1 MPINGFIRPNISLD
15 GYRYMLKSYE
25 LFNPVQVCIC
35 GHCVGRITAWSAIS
49 HRAVSAKKI
58 LKAVISAVI
67 MVQLCACSPQIST
80 EINHDQFNLTA
91 DDLRAGGIA
100 FITPS
105 TVTGQEEEKQAVAFV
120 FAATLIKE
128 RPDLNV
134 ITLPQTLSLINSA
147 GLADEHKEMYKE
159 YRDSG
164 IFSRKTLLEIAT
176 AGGIRYL
183 AQLKLAGF
191 SQSSKDRFGFF
202 GLRMVQTKSATGR
215 LFFQLW
221 DAQQGVI
228 SWESVEELSWAE
240 EKISENPITLQ
251 TIMVRAAQDIA
262 ERLPR

>member
-1 MPINGFIRPNISLD
+1 
-15 GYRYMLKSYE
+15 MLRSYE
-25 LFNPVQVCIC
+25 FFYPVRGRVR
-35 GHCVGRITAWSAIS
+35 GHLVSRIAAWSEIS

-58 LKAVISAVI
+58 LKAVSCAAI
-67 MVQLCACSPQIST
+67 MIQLCACSPQIST
-80 EINHDQFNLTA
+80 EINHDQFSLTA

-134 ITLPQTLSLINSA
+134 ITLPQTLSLINNA
-147 GLADEHKEMYKE
+147 GLAEEYKEMYKE

-164 IFSRKTLLEIAT
+164 IFSRNTLLKIAT
-176 AGGIRYL
+176 AGGMRYL

-191 SQSSKDRFGFF
+191 SQNSKDRFGVF
-202 GLRMVQTKSATGR
+202 GLRMVQTKSATVR

-221 DAQQGVI
+221 DARKGVI

-240 EKISENPITLQ
+240 EKITENPITLQ